1 MDQSFDLNA
10 LNIRGINLYA
20 TKIRLI
26 LVTTHR
32 RETFG
37 KPIKNIYL
45 ALKEIA
51 ECYNRLLGNISN
63 IALLPPL
70 DYLSLVYFAFLM
82 KRAYLVLNDLGGIQ
96 EEAPRLGK
104 PVLVFREVIERPEA
118 ATAGTVRLVGTDC
131 CRIITEMT
139 RLLDEP
145 SYYDYMP
152 QAVNPY
158 GDGRAAERMV
168 TAILGKQIE
177 PFVHNITKR

>member
-1 MDQSFDLNA
+1 VDQSFDLNA

-51 ECYNRLLGNISN
+51 ERYNRLLGNISN

-70 DYLSLVYFAFLM
+70 DYLPLVHLM
-82 KRAYLVLNDLGGIQ
+82 KRAYLVLTDSGGIQ
-96 EEAPRLGK
+96 EEAPGLGK
-104 PVLVFREVIERPEA
+104 PVLVLREVTERPEA
-118 ATAGTVRLVGTDC
+118 VKAGTVQLVGTNRQKIVSETIQLMEDNA
-131 CRIITEMT
+131 
-139 RLLDEP
+139 
-145 SYYDYMP
+145 YY
-152 QAVNPY
+152 Q
-158 GDGRAAERMV
+158 
-168 TAILGKQIE
+168 
-177 PFVHNITKR
+177 